1 MRFLLR
7 VLPLLVLAAACTKIA
22 FSPRLDFVGAT
33 RFISASRIITTGT
46 VTADSLASKIYAQTT
61 NLDDGPNLKHLRIT
75 LASSPTRTPVLYPTT
90 ISTYLASS
98 TPDDPPLVY
107 LDSLLAPGTKD
118 IAFTNLL
125 TGRTASGVDSW
136 KYAVT
141 DETGSIASRAYRL
154 SLRRTDSL
162 TAVVHSYRA
171 YFGSVPVG
179 QPGTPLTAAQN
190 QALAYVNLRQGL
202 LLPHFAVA
210 YTNPESVASRAAN
223 RALVD
228 LVCTTQGPTLRL
240 VSTKSGSLV
249 TTGWGVNTHS
259 TALRATTLAATD
271 FIGLTTNALL
281 ASTFATGT
289 VAGGDSL
296 QTAPLVKGAVIAFHT
311 TATGPGGAKYGAL
324 LIADLV
330 RTPAT
335 VITCQVLVQK

>member
-33 RFISASRIITTGT
+33 RFVSASRIITTAT
-46 VTADSLASKIYAQTT
+46 VTADTLASKIYAQTADLA
-61 NLDDGPNLKHLRIT
+61 NGPDLTRLRIT
-75 LASSPTRTPVLYPTT
+75 LASAPTRTPVLYPTT
-90 ISTYLASS
+90 ISAYQASS
-98 TPDDPPLVY
+98 TPNDPELVY
-107 LDSLLAPGTKD
+107 LDSVLAPGTKD

-136 KYAVT
+136 EYAVT
-141 DETGSIASRAYRL
+141 DATKATASRAYRL
-154 SLRRTDSL
+154 SLRRTDSI

-171 YFGSVPVG
+171 YFGAVPVG

-210 YTNPESVASRAAN
+210 YTSPASEGSRAAN

-240 VSTKSGSLV
+240 VSTKSGTLA
-249 TTGWGVNTHS
+249 TTGWATHS
-259 TALRATTLAATD
+259 TALRATALTATG

-281 ASTFATGT
+281 ASTFAAGT
-289 VAGGDSL
+289 VANGDSL
-296 QTAPLVKGAVIAFHT
+296 RTDPLVKGAVIAFHT
-311 TATGPGGAKYGAL
+311 AATGPGGAKYGAL

>member
-33 RFISASRIITTGT
+33 RFVSVSRIVTTAT
-46 VTADSLASKIYAQTT
+46 VTADSLASKIYAQAA
-61 NLDDGPNLKHLRIT
+61 DLKNDPDLMRLRIT
-75 LASSPTRTPVLYPTT
+75 LNSKPTRTPVLYPVP
-90 ISTYLASS
+90 INSYQASD
-98 TPDDPPLVY
+98 TPPDPELVY

-118 IAFTNLL
+118 IAFTNLFS
-125 TGRTASGVDSW
+125 GRTASGVDTW
-136 KYAVT
+136 EYTVT
-141 DETGSIASRAYRL
+141 DAEGSTASRAYRL

-171 YFGSVPVG
+171 YFGAVPVG

-202 LLPHFAVA
+202 ALPHFAVSA
-210 YTNPESVASRAAN
+210 TNPTRAAN

-228 LVCTTQGPTLRL
+228 LVCTSQGTTLRL
-240 VSTKSGSLV
+240 VSTMSGTLA
-249 TTGWGVNTHS
+249 TAAWGPNTHA
-259 TALRATTLAATD
+259 TALRATTLTATD
-271 FIGLTTNALL
+271 FILLNTNALL
-281 ASTFATGT
+281 ASTFTAGT
-289 VAGGDSL
+289 VVGGDPL
-296 QTAPLVKGAVIAFHT
+296 RTDALVKGAVIAFQ
-311 TATGPGGAKYGAL
+311 TAAVGNSGQKYGAL

-335 VITCQVLVQK
+335 VIICQVLVQK

>member
-7 VLPLLVLAAACTKIA
+7 VLPLLALAAACTKIV

-33 RFISASRIITTGT
+33 RFTSSSPAVVTTAS
-46 VTADSLASKIYAQTT
+46 VTADTLASKIYAQTAD
-61 NLDDGPNLKHLRIT
+61 LAEGPGLTRLTIR
-75 LASSPTRTPVLYPTT
+75 LSSSPTRTPVLYPAS
-90 ISTYLASS
+90 ISSYRASD
-98 TPDDPPLVY
+98 TPSDPTLVY
-107 LDSLLAPGTKD
+107 LDSMLAPGTKD

-125 TGRTASGVDSW
+125 TRRTASGVDTWEYS
-136 KYAVT
+136 VT
-141 DETGSIASRAYRL
+141 DATGATASRAYRL
-154 SLRRTDSL
+154 VLRRTDSI

-171 YFGSVPVG
+171 YFGAVPVG
-179 QPGTPLTAAQN
+179 RLSTPLTAAQN

-202 LLPHFAVA
+202 ALPHSAVSA
-210 YTNPESVASRAAN
+210 TNPTASDN

-228 LVCTTQGPTLRL
+228 LVCTSRGPTLRL
-240 VSTKSGSLV
+240 SSTRSDSLV
-249 TTGWGVNTHS
+249 TTGWNTSTHT
-259 TALRATTLAATD
+259 TALRATALTAND
-271 FIGLTTNALL
+271 FILLNTNALL

-296 QTAPLVKGAVIAFHT
+296 RTAPLVKGAVIAFHT
-311 TATGPGGAKYGAL
+311 AATGPGGAKYGAL